1 MQTVAKIRLRRT
13 MVWLARIIV
22 GFTFII
28 SGWAKSIDPWGF
40 LIKVNEYLTVWGL
53 NVPREAVLTA
63 CVTLACVEFCTGIL
77 IATGSFKRTATWMA
91 AAMMAVML
99 PLTIYI
105 AVSNPV
111 SDCGCF
117 GDFWVISNGT
127 TLAKNIVLTALIAYL
142 VCVNH
147 TVGGIYQAPIQWME
161 VTFSLAFPLVLAFIG
176 YHVQPL
182 VDFRPYKIGTRIF
195 DENMAAASEK
205 YIYEKDGHEEA
216 FMLDAIPDSTWSF
229 VRVEE
234 TGQSVSERGFEV
246 RDEDD
251 YDVSPE
257 IAAESGP
264 VLLLIVA
271 DPDMAFL
278 ARSHYA
284 NRLYEYTQTHGV
296 SMIGIAGAGGET
308 LGKWADLFRPQFPV
322 YSAEDTALKQLVR
335 GDAALVYTDGG
346 IIRWKRS
353 LNWMDPAIP
362 DHKGP
367 QNALAEIQ
375 PVDDGRIHIFL
386 ASVYVAL
393 MLITYLLGLSPRI
406 LRFFINITRKTTG
419 DSKSKGKTD
428 GNIKKNA

>member
-13 MVWLARIIV
+13 LVWAARIIV

-53 NVPREAVLTA
+53 TVPREAVLTA
-63 CVTLACVEFCTGIL
+63 CVGLACVEFCTGAM
-77 IATGSFKRTATWMA
+77 IAGGSFKRTATWIA

-99 PLTIYI
+99 PLTVYI
-105 AVSNPV
+105 AVANPV

-117 GDFWVISNGT
+117 GDFWVISNGA
-127 TLAKNIVLTALIAYL
+127 TLAKNIVITALIIYL
-142 VCVNH
+142 ICVNH
-147 TVGGIYQAPIQWME
+147 TVGGIYPAPIQWME
-161 VTFSLAFPLVLAFIG
+161 VTFSLAFPLVIAFIG

-195 DENMAAASEK
+195 DENMTADSEK
-205 YIYEKDGHEEA
+205 YIYEKDGQEEA
-216 FMLDAIPDSTWSF
+216 FPLDAIPDSTWTF

-234 TGQSVSERGFEV
+234 SGQPAAERGFEV
-246 RDEDD
+246 RDADD
-251 YDVSPE
+251 YDVSYE
-257 IAAESGP
+257 IADEKGP
-264 VLLLIVA
+264 VLMLIVP
-271 DPDMAFL
+271 DPDMASL

-284 NRLYEYTQTHGV
+284 NRLYEYAQTHGV
-296 SMIGIAGAGGET
+296 TMIGIAGAGGET
-308 LGKWADLFRPQFPV
+308 LSKWADLFRPRFPV

-335 GDAALVYTDGG
+335 GDAALVYNDGG

-362 DHKGP
+362 DRKGP
-367 QNALAEIQ
+367 QNALADIR
-375 PVDDGRIHIFL
+375 PVDDGRIHISIV
-386 ASVYVAL
+386 SVYVAL

-406 LRFFINITRKTTG
+406 LRFFVNVTRKATA
-419 DSKSKGKTD
+419 
-428 GNIKKNA
+428 KK